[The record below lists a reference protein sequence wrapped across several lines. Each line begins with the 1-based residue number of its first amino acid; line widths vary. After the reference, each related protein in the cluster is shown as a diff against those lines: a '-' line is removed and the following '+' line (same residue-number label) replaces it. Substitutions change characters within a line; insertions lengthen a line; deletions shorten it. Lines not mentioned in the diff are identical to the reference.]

1 MYGTTVSGAHAMLEV
16 SEDAVRVVDLSSTN
30 GTFIDGEELLPGV
43 PTQLVVG
50 GEVIFGDEFL
60 ARFELVEAGGEDD
73 DAQAD
78 AE

>member
-1 MYGTTVSGAHAMLEV
+1 MSRR
-16 SEDAVRVVDLSSTN
+16 SW
-30 GTFIDGEELLPGV
+30 
-43 PTQLVVG
+43 VG

-78 AE
+78 AERVT